1 VGDTATADRWAAL
14 DSDYAKVLIAQL
26 RKSAAA
32 NRGAIPPSL
41 DTAGGQDW
49 GNLWGAYPAPGLLS
63 PSDPAVLKTLDRVR
77 AKFKEG
83 IATYLDGQLLH
94 TYVGFRVFETELLL
108 NRQENVVKGMYS
120 SLAHTSATNGT
131 FEAVVGPFSDRI
143 ADDGTVPHGW
153 FAAEY
158 VTLIRNMLVREDGDA
173 ALVLLG
179 ALSPSWL
186 EPGKRVAV
194 QRVPTPR
201 GTVDVSLVSKQGGA
215 TLKWNIPNLAAG
227 TRVRVPVPYSVTD
240 VKAKGYSKT
249 TGFITLTGRSGTL
262 DIAWTLKPGA
272 RPSYATTYT
281 ALMDAY
287 LRSPFGAV
295 AKHKASAASAK
306 ARAAAAVAAA
316 RGSDDY
322 ETALNRS
329 ATLDQSTTLKI
340 ASK

>member
-1 VGDTATADRWAAL
+1 VRARVKDAAG
-14 DSDYAKVLIAQL
+14 
-26 RKSAAA
+26 R
-32 NRGAIPPSL
+32 NGGAIPSVL
-41 DTAGGQDW
+41 DHSGGLDW
-49 GNLWGAYPAPGLLS
+49 GNLWAAWPAPVF
-63 PSDPAVLKTLDRVR
+63 DPAAPIVTATLAR
-77 AKFKEG
+77 ARREFREG
-83 IATYLDGQLLH
+83 IATYGTFHNLH
-94 TYVGFRVFETELLL
+94 HYLGFRVFETELLL
-108 NRQENVVKGMYS
+108 NRQEDVVKGMYS

-131 FEAVVGPFSDRI
+131 FEAVVSPFSDRI

-158 VTLIRNMLVREDGDA
+158 VTLIRNMLVREDGETG
-173 ALVLLG
+173 LVLLG

-201 GTVDVSLVSKQGGA
+201 GTVDVSLVSKKDGA
-215 TLKWNIPNLAAG
+215 TLRWNIPNLAAG
-227 TRVRVPVPYSVTD
+227 TRVRVPAPYSVTD
-240 VKAKGYSKT
+240 VKARGYSKK
-249 TGFITLTGRSGTL
+249 TGFITLTGKSGTL
-262 DIAWTLKPGA
+262 EITWTLKPGA

-329 ATLDQSTTLKI
+329 ATFGQ
-340 ASK
+340 